1 MQTARADSE
10 QGPRLA
16 VGAPVRHTLVSCGTN
31 SAQALTC
38 IQSVSVIPKAGDKAI
53 AGKLTGNKVPSGFDG
68 RIGDSE
74 RPISGAALTPA
85 ELANLKSK
93 ITPGFYEQWSF
104 QSGSTDSVATSP
116 IVVIIDFQPYLAT
129 WCWSVTSCSSN
140 REEYTLALT
149 SSLGPDTWKDNK
161 DISFVVTIRAPKTF
175 AFGEVSGSARNTT
188 VKYGKDLPDFNG
200 VAMREIIATISPI
213 ATARSNQA
221 AGSLPDEKAYG
232 YTYNANI
239 NIFGMNNDITQFL
252 GPCGKMGGIQVLS
265 HAMHSVDP
273 VWDPVTETIKVRLV
287 TPHFAPDGG
296 LNIGYLE
303 LRIPRESALCMW
315 KLDLDGSIN
324 ASVSI
329 TYEDGSASSVAT
341 VIGKKIENDYLIITS
356 GFHFSSP
363 SVAIKIVKG
372 TQTATPEPAISPV
385 AAIAKKVTIT
395 CIKGKT
401 SKKVTA
407 LKPTCPAGFKKK

>member
-1 MQTARADSE
+1 
-10 QGPRLA
+10 
-16 VGAPVRHTLVSCGTN
+16 
-31 SAQALTC
+31 
-38 IQSVSVIPKAGDKAI
+38 VIPKAGDKAI
-53 AGKLTGNKVPSGFDG
+53 AGKITGKKMTSGFDG
-68 RIGDSE
+68 RLGDSE

-93 ITPGFYEQWSF
+93 ITQGFYEQWAF
-104 QSGSTDSVATSP
+104 EGGLTDPVATSP
-116 IVVIIDFQPYLAT
+116 IFVVSDFQPYLAT
-129 WCWSVTSCSSN
+129 YCWSLTSCSSN
-140 REEYTLALT
+140 REEYTVALV
-149 SSLGPDTWKDNK
+149 SALGPDAWKDNK

-175 AFGEVSGSARNTT
+175 AFGEVSGSARNTV

-200 VAMREIIATISPI
+200 VAMREIIATMSPI
-213 ATARSNQA
+213 TTARSIQA
-221 AGSLPDEKAYG
+221 PGALPEEKAYG
-232 YTYNANI
+232 YTYTANI
-239 NIFGMNNDITQFL
+239 NIFGMHNDITQFL

-265 HAMHSVDP
+265 NAMHSVDP
-273 VWDPVTETIKVRLV
+273 VWDPATETIKVRLE

-363 SVAIKIVKG
+363 NVAIKIVKG
-372 TQTATPEPAISPV
+372 IQAATPEAVASPEPVISPV
-385 AAIAKKVTIT
+385 AVVAKKMTIT
-395 CIKGKT
+395 CVKGKMN
-401 SKKVTA
+401 KKVTA
-407 LKPTCPAGFKKK
+407 VKPVCPAGFKKK